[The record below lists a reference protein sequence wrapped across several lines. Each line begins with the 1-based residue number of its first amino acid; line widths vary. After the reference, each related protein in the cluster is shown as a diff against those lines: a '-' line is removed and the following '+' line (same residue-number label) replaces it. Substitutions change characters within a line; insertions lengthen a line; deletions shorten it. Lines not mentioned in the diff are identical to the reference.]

1 LINVYIVE
9 DQAIVREGLNS
20 LLALSGDI
28 AVAGMASSA
37 EDALISLKSIR
48 PDVLLLDIK
57 LPNMNGVELISRL
70 RAQGSLPPT
79 LILTTFEDDGLLMD
93 GLKAG
98 AKGYLLKDVS
108 LEQLIGAIRE
118 IAGGG
123 SHINPAATDR
133 LLRATLKRNGDLMD
147 DGLSPSRL
155 TIRETEILRLMAN
168 GFNNSEIGRVLNVS
182 DGTIKNH
189 VSSILSKLG
198 VRDRTRAVLKGLQNG
213 LI

>member
-1 LINVYIVE
+1 M
-9 DQAIVREGLNS
+9 S
-20 LLALSGDI
+20 
-28 AVAGMASSA
+28 
-37 EDALISLKSIR
+37 
-48 PDVLLLDIK
+48 
-57 LPNMNGVELISRL
+57 GVELIGEL
-70 RAQGSLPPT
+70 RKQGILPPT

-108 LEQLIGAIRE
+108 LEQLIDAIRE
-118 IAGGG
+118 IASGG

-133 LLRATLKRNGDLMD
+133 LLRATLKGDGDLLD

-155 TIRETEILRLMAN
+155 TTRETEILRLMAN
-168 GFNNSEIGRVLNVS
+168 GFSNSEIGRVLDVGE
-182 DGTIKNH
+182 GTIKNH
-189 VSSILSKLG
+189 VSSILGKLG